1 MQNFAPGGIS
11 VLHVGHFLGI
21 YSHVIHF
28 SCFSQKFFANVSEI
42 DIFARLQ
49 MVVFS
54 SFLSHGHVVGVSS
67 SSMVISGVSVGISS
81 GSMFSVILKGVSSSL
96 FACIRS
102 LICDI
107 IRDRKK
113 RHMLNI
119 SVSSRRYSM
128 DIVWVVCI
136 MVFSSIGCMLGSL
149 QWL

>member
-28 SCFSQKFFANVSEI
+28 SCFSQKSFANVSEI
-42 DIFARLQ
+42 DIFARSQ
-49 MVVFS
+49 KMVS

-81 GSMFSVILKGVSSSL
+81 GSMFSVILNGVSSSL

-102 LICDI
+102 LILDI
-107 IRDRKK
+107 IRDRKN
-113 RHMLNI
+113 RHMLI
-119 SVSSRRYSM
+119 ITVSSRRYSM
-128 DIVWVVCI
+128 YIVWAVCI
-136 MVFSSIGCMLGSL
+136 MFFSSIGCMLESL
-149 QWL
+149 RWL